1 MQQQQEKKAL
11 TVLTVL
17 TLAAGEF
24 SFHTMSFLPLNKK
37 DKLTKVQLRSLL
49 LVTLTTTAPAAVS
62 GIIHWYYH

>member
-1 MQQQQEKKAL
+1 MQQNHEKG
-11 TVLTVL
+11 THSPDFW
-17 TLAAGEF
+17 EF

-49 LVTLTTTAPAAVS
+49 LVTLTTTAPAVGS